1 VKDVHRG
8 DARLKPMETSSPVT
22 ISLRGTSAS
31 DLKISPAC
39 SSTVERKLRPVFV
52 IGCHR
57 SGTNLLYDTLLS
69 AGGFA
74 VYRGYLPVYKMLI
87 PRFGRLA
94 KRSNRSKMMNAWVRG
109 QGFRRSGL
117 DAEQLTARV
126 QDECRSG
133 GDFMRIVMS
142 EIARSQNVARWVLY
156 DPDNLLYIPRIQA
169 DIPEALFVHIIRDGR
184 DVALSL
190 SKMGGFKP
198 LPWNRTAK
206 GLLPTAL
213 YWEWMVRRGRQH
225 GLHIPGDYIEVRYEE
240 LVSDP
245 RATVRK
251 LGVFLD
257 HDLDYHNIQKT
268 SLGRLREPNSSFW
281 QENEQRSPLNRWSA
295 RLSRSEIMS
304 VEAMVGEFLEELG
317 YSLSSPGGAP
327 KSGLAEKA
335 MRAFYFS
342 LLNTKLWLKTQTP
355 AGRLAN
361 LGALELSDNIESTEA
376 E

>member
-1 VKDVHRG
+1 MKDVLRR
-8 DARLKPMETSSPVT
+8 DARLKPMETSSPAA
-22 ISLRGTSAS
+22 ISSQATSAS
-31 DLKISPAC
+31 DSKISLEC
-39 SSTVERKLRPVFV
+39 GSSVERKVRPVFV

-74 VYRGYLPVYKMLI
+74 IYRGYLPVYKMLV
-87 PRFGRLA
+87 PRFGSLA
-94 KRSNRSKMMNAWVRG
+94 KQNNRSRMMNAWVRSK
-109 QGFRRSGL
+109 GFRRSGL

-126 QDECRSG
+126 RDECRSG
-133 GDFMRIVMS
+133 GDFVRIVMG

-156 DPDNLLYIPRIQA
+156 DPDNLLYIPRIRA
-169 DIPEALFVHIIRDGR
+169 DIPDALFVHIIRDGR

-190 SKMGGFKP
+190 SKMGGSKP
-198 LPWNRTAK
+198 LRNRAA

-225 GLHIPGDYIEVRYEE
+225 GLRIADDYIEVRYEE

-245 RATVRK
+245 RVTVRK
-251 LGVFLD
+251 LGEFLD
-257 HDLDYHNIQKT
+257 HDLDYDSIQKA

-281 QENEQRSPLNRWSA
+281 QEDERCSPLNRWSA
-295 RLSRSEIMS
+295 KLSRSEIVS

-317 YSLSSPGGAP
+317 YSLSSPRGAL

-361 LGALELSDNIESTEA
+361 LGALEISDHIESTQA

>member
-1 VKDVHRG
+1 
-8 DARLKPMETSSPVT
+8 MQTSSPVISARST
-22 ISLRGTSAS
+22 SAPDSKISLE
-31 DLKISPAC
+31 C
-39 SSTVERKLRPVFV
+39 SSPVERKLRPVFV

-87 PRFGRLA
+87 PRFGSLA
-94 KRSNRSKMMNAWVRG
+94 KRSNRSRMINAWVRSK
-109 QGFRRSGL
+109 GFRRSGL
-117 DAEQLTARV
+117 DAEQLKARV

-133 GDFMRIVMS
+133 GDFIRIVMS
-142 EIARSQNVARWVLY
+142 EIARNQSVVRWVLY

-198 LPWNRTAK
+198 LPWNRAA

-213 YWEWMVRRGRQH
+213 YWEWMVRRGRQQ
-225 GLHIPGDYIEVRYEE
+225 GLRIADDYIEVRYEE

-251 LGVFLD
+251 LGEFLD
-257 HDLDYHNIQKT
+257 HDLDYDCIQKT
-268 SLGRLREPNSSFW
+268 SLGRLHEPNSSFL
-281 QENEQRSPLNRWSA
+281 QEDEQRSPLNRW
-295 RLSRSEIMS
+295 REKLSRSEIMS
-304 VEAMVGEFLEELG
+304 VEAMVGEFLQELG
-317 YSLSSPGGAP
+317 YSLSSSGGAP
-327 KSGLAEKA
+327 KSGLSEKA
-335 MRAFYFS
+335 MRAFHFG

-361 LGALELSDNIESTEA
+361 LGALEISDHIESIEA

>member
-1 VKDVHRG
+1 MKDVLLR

-22 ISLRGTSAS
+22 ISSRRTSAP
-31 DLKISPAC
+31 DLKISLEC
-39 SSTVERKLRPVFV
+39 SSSVERKLRPVFV

-74 VYRGYLPVYKMLI
+74 IYRGYLPVYKMLV
-87 PRFGRLA
+87 PRFGSLA
-94 KRSNRSKMMNAWVRG
+94 KRRNRSRMMNAWVRSKS
-109 QGFRRSGL
+109 FCRSGL
-117 DAEQLTARV
+117 DAGQLTARV
-126 QDECRSG
+126 RDECRSG
-133 GDFMRIVMS
+133 GDFIRIVMG
-142 EIARSQNVARWVLY
+142 EIARSQNVVRWVLY
-156 DPDNLLYIPRIQA
+156 DPDNLLYIPRIRA

-184 DVALSL
+184 DVAMSL

-198 LPWNRTAK
+198 LPWNRAA

-225 GLHIPGDYIEVRYEE
+225 GLRISGDYIEVRYEE

-251 LGVFLD
+251 LGEFLD
-257 HDLDYHNIQKT
+257 HDLDYARIQNA

-281 QENEQRSPLNRWSA
+281 QENKQRSPLNRWSA
-295 RLSRSEIMS
+295 KLSRSEIMS

-317 YSLSSPGGAP
+317 YSLSSPGEAP
-327 KSGLAEKA
+327 KWSLAEKV

-355 AGRLAN
+355 VGRLAN
-361 LGALELSDNIESTEA
+361 LGALEISDHIESTEA

>member
-1 VKDVHRG
+1 
-8 DARLKPMETSSPVT
+8 METSSPVT
-22 ISLRGTSAS
+22 ISSRSTSAS

-39 SSTVERKLRPVFV
+39 SSAVERKLRPVFV

-69 AGGFA
+69 ADGFA

-87 PRFGRLA
+87 PRFGSLA
-94 KRSNRSKMMNAWVRG
+94 KRSNRSRMMNAWLRSK
-109 QGFRRSGL
+109 GFHRSGL
-117 DAEQLTARV
+117 DAERLTARV

-133 GDFMRIVMS
+133 GDFIRIVMS
-142 EIARSQNVARWVLY
+142 EIARSQNVVRWVLY
-156 DPDNLLYIPRIQA
+156 DPDNLLYIPRIRA

-198 LPWNRTAK
+198 LPWNRAA

-213 YWEWMVRRGRQH
+213 YWQWMVRRGRQH

-251 LGVFLD
+251 LGEFLD
-257 HDLDYHNIQKT
+257 HDLDYDNIQNA
-268 SLGRLREPNSSFW
+268 SLGRLREPNSSFL
-281 QENEQRSPLNRWSA
+281 EDKEQHSPLNRWSTK
-295 RLSRSEIMS
+295 LSRREIIS
-304 VEAMVGEFLEELG
+304 VEATVGEFLEELG
-317 YSLSSPGGAP
+317 YSLSSPGGAA
-327 KSGLAEKA
+327 KSGFATKA
-335 MRAFYFS
+335 MRGFYRS

-361 LGALELSDNIESTEA
+361 LGALEISDHIESTEA

>member
-1 VKDVHRG
+1 
-8 DARLKPMETSSPVT
+8 METSSPAAISSQAT
-22 ISLRGTSAS
+22 SAPDSKISLECG
-31 DLKISPAC
+31 
-39 SSTVERKLRPVFV
+39 SSVEQKLRPVFV

-74 VYRGYLPVYKMLI
+74 IYRGYLPVYKMLV
-87 PRFGRLA
+87 PRFGSLA
-94 KRSNRSKMMNAWVRG
+94 KRSNRSRMMNAWVRSK
-109 QGFRRSGL
+109 GFRGSGL

-126 QDECRSG
+126 QDECRTG
-133 GDFMRIVMS
+133 GDFLRIVMG

-156 DPDNLLYIPRIQA
+156 DPDNLLYIPRIRA
-169 DIPEALFVHIIRDGR
+169 DVPEALFVHIIRDGR

-198 LPWNRTAK
+198 LRNRAA

-251 LGVFLD
+251 LGEFLD
-257 HDLDYHNIQKT
+257 HDLDYDGIKKA
-268 SLGRLREPNSSFW
+268 SLGRVREPNSSFSR
-281 QENEQRSPLNRWSA
+281 ENEQHSPLNRWSVK
-295 RLSRSEIMS
+295 LSHSEIMS

-335 MRAFYFS
+335 MRAYYFGM
-342 LLNTKLWLKTQTP
+342 LNTKLWLKTQTP

-361 LGALELSDNIESTEA
+361 LEALEISDHIESTEA

>member
-1 VKDVHRG
+1 
-8 DARLKPMETSSPVT
+8 METSSPVT
-22 ISLRGTSAS
+22 TSSRSTSAS

-87 PRFGRLA
+87 PRFGDL
-94 KRSNRSKMMNAWVRG
+94 SEPTNRSIMMNAWVRSK
-109 QGFRRSGL
+109 GFRRSGL
-117 DAEQLTARV
+117 DAERLTARV
-126 QDECRSG
+126 QDECSSG
-133 GDFMRIVMS
+133 GDFIRIVMS
-142 EIARSQNVARWVLY
+142 EIARNQNVARWALY
-156 DPDNLLYIPRIQA
+156 DPDNLLCIPRIRA

-198 LPWNRTAK
+198 LPWNQAA

-225 GLHIPGDYIEVRYEE
+225 GLRIPDDYIEVRYEE

-251 LGVFLD
+251 LGEFLD
-257 HDLDYHNIQKT
+257 HDLDYDCIQKT
-268 SLGRLREPNSSFW
+268 SLGRLRDPNSSFG

-295 RLSRSEIMS
+295 KLSRSEVMS
-304 VEAMVGEFLEELG
+304 LEATVGELLKELG

-327 KSGLAEKA
+327 KSGFAEKA

-361 LGALELSDNIESTEA
+361 LGALEISDHIESTEA

>member
-1 VKDVHRG
+1 
-8 DARLKPMETSSPVT
+8 METSSPAAISSQAT
-22 ISLRGTSAS
+22 SAPDSKISLECGS
-31 DLKISPAC
+31 I
-39 SSTVERKLRPVFV
+39 VERKVRPVFV

-74 VYRGYLPVYKMLI
+74 IYRGYLPVYKMLA
-87 PRFGRLA
+87 PRFGSLA
-94 KRSNRSKMMNAWVRG
+94 KRGNRSRMMNAWVRSK
-109 QGFRRSGL
+109 GFRRSGL

-126 QDECRSG
+126 RDECRSG
-133 GDFMRIVMS
+133 GDFVRIVMG

-156 DPDNLLYIPRIQA
+156 DPDNLLYIPRIRA
-169 DIPEALFVHIIRDGR
+169 DIPDALFVHIIRDGR

-206 GLLPTAL
+206 GLLTTAL

-225 GLHIPGDYIEVRYEE
+225 GLRIADDYIEVRYEE

-245 RATVRK
+245 RVTVRK
-251 LGVFLD
+251 LGEFLD
-257 HDLDYHNIQKT
+257 HDLDYDSIQKA
-268 SLGRLREPNSSFW
+268 SLGRLREPNSSFSR
-281 QENEQRSPLNRWSA
+281 ENEQHSPLNRWSA
-295 RLSRSEIMS
+295 KLSRREIIS
-304 VEAMVGEFLEELG
+304 VEATVGEFLEELG
-317 YSLSSPGGAP
+317 YSLSSPGEAP
-327 KSGLAEKA
+327 KSGLQETA

-361 LGALELSDNIESTEA
+361 LGALEISDHIESTEA

>member
-1 VKDVHRG
+1 
-8 DARLKPMETSSPVT
+8 METSSPVT
-22 ISLRGTSAS
+22 ISSRRTSAP
-31 DLKISPAC
+31 DLKISPA
-39 SSTVERKLRPVFV
+39 SSSSVERKVRPVFV

-74 VYRGYLPVYKMLI
+74 IYRGYLPVYKMLI
-87 PRFGRLA
+87 PRFGSLA
-94 KRSNRSKMMNAWVRG
+94 KRSNRSRMMDAWVCSK
-109 QGFRRSGL
+109 GFRRSGL
-117 DAEQLTARV
+117 DAERLTARV
-126 QDECRSG
+126 LDDCGSG
-133 GDFMRIVMS
+133 GDFIRIVMS

-156 DPDNLLYIPRIQA
+156 DPDNLLYIPRIRA

-198 LPWNRTAK
+198 LPWNRAA

-225 GLHIPGDYIEVRYEE
+225 GLRIPGDYVEVRYEE

-251 LGVFLD
+251 LGEFLD
-257 HDLDYHNIQKT
+257 HDLDYARIQNA

-295 RLSRSEIMS
+295 KLSRSEIMS
-304 VEAMVGEFLEELG
+304 LEAMVGEFLEELG
-317 YSLSSPGGAP
+317 YSLSSSGGAA
-327 KSGLAEKA
+327 KSGLSEKV

-361 LGALELSDNIESTEA
+361 LGALEISDHTESTEA

>member
-1 VKDVHRG
+1 V
-8 DARLKPMETSSPVT
+8 
-22 ISLRGTSAS
+22 
-31 DLKISPAC
+31 
-39 SSTVERKLRPVFV
+39 RPVFV

-74 VYRGYLPVYKMLI
+74 IYRGYLPVYKMLA
-87 PRFGRLA
+87 PRFGSLA
-94 KRSNRSKMMNAWVRG
+94 KRSNRSGMINAWVRSK
-109 QGFRRSGL
+109 GFCRSGL
-117 DAEQLTARV
+117 DAERLTARV
-126 QDECRSG
+126 LDDCGSG
-133 GDFMRIVMS
+133 GDFIRIVMS
-142 EIARSQNVARWVLY
+142 EIARSQNVVRWVLY
-156 DPDNLLYIPRIQA
+156 DPDNLLYIPRIRA

-190 SKMGGFKP
+190 TKMGGFKP
-198 LPWNRTAK
+198 LPWNRAA

-245 RATVRK
+245 CATVRK
-251 LGVFLD
+251 LGEFLD
-257 HDLDYHNIQKT
+257 HDLDYDLIKNT
-268 SLGRLREPNSSFW
+268 GLGRLREPNSSFL
-281 QENEQRSPLNRWSA
+281 QENEQCRPINRWSTK
-295 RLSRSEIMS
+295 LSRREIIS
-304 VEAMVGEFLEELG
+304 VEATVGEFLEELG
-317 YSLSSPGGAP
+317 YSLSSPGEAP
-327 KSGLAEKA
+327 KSGLREKA
-335 MRAFYFS
+335 MRAFYFG

-361 LGALELSDNIESTEA
+361 LGALEISDHIESTEA